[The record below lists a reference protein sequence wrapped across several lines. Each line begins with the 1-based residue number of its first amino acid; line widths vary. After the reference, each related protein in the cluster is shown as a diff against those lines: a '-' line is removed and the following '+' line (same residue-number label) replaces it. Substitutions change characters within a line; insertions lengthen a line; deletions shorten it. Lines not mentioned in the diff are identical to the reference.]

1 MVIKIKQ
8 FQSLYYRMEIG
19 TIAGIVGFCILFK
32 AAYWPKSDKRILCS
46 ENKSLANRLMLAYN

>member
-1 MVIKIKQ
+1 
-8 FQSLYYRMEIG
+8 MEIG